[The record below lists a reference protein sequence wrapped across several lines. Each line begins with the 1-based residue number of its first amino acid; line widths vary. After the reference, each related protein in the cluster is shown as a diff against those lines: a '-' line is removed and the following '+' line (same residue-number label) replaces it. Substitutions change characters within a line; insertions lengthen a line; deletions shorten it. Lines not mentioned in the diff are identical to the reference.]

1 MTDVTDTIEKFWG
14 KVLQESDECA
24 ELPTDYL
31 SAAEA
36 VYIFSVLSF
45 FFKTS
50 CNWPSIYK
58 AISPSLERSC
68 NPVTPL
74 QYMVTMDRVFGRKC

>member
-1 MTDVTDTIEKFWG
+1 MMTDVTDTIEKFWG

-36 VYIFSVLSF
+36 VYIFSGLSF
-45 FFKTS
+45 FLKLAATGPAFIKQS
-50 CNWPSIYK
+50 H
-58 AISPSLERSC
+58 L
-68 NPVTPL
+68 V
-74 QYMVTMDRVFGRKC
+74 